1 MLLPDPPSES
11 SPVKGKNQSQIMD
24 IAFTNR

>member
-1 MLLPDPPSES
+1 MLLSDSPSES
-11 SPVKGKNQSQIMD
+11 SPVEGKNQSQIMD